1 MPGTLPDMTGTAA
14 GTRVWII
21 RHGETAGNEAGILR
35 GPVSANDELN
45 DTGHAQARALATHL
59 LRQLP
64 RPQAVY
70 ASRYRRAQQTA
81 APLAGALGVPVQ
93 VLNGIHEVDCGD
105 WAGQP
110 YSALNAHPEKL
121 RLPDGTLGFAGGETF
136 GEIAARFI
144 SDVNALPDG
153 TDAALVSHGG
163 IIRIGLAA
171 LLGLD
176 IEDVWAGRQLVHGN
190 TDYTVLM
197 RVAGGWQAEQ
207 VGQSVPG

>member
-1 MPGTLPDMTGTAA
+1 MTGTKRGA
-14 GTRVWII
+14 RVWII
-21 RHGETAGNEAGILR
+21 RHGETSGNEAGILR
-35 GPVSANDELN
+35 GPVSADDELN
-45 DTGHAQARALATHL
+45 DTGHAQARALAAHL
-59 LRQLP
+59 LRQP
-64 RPQAVY
+64 QRPQAVY

-81 APLAGALGVPVQ
+81 APLAEALGVPVQ

-121 RLPDGTLGFAGGETF
+121 RLPGGRLGFTGGETF
-136 GEIAARFI
+136 DGIAARFA

-176 IEDVWAGRQLVHGN
+176 IGAVWAGGQLVHGN
-190 TDYTVLM
+190 TDYTVLE
-197 RVAGGWQAEQ
+197 RSAGGWRAERRAAT
-207 VGQSVPG
+207 VAG

>member
-1 MPGTLPDMTGTAA
+1 MTGTKRGA
-14 GTRVWII
+14 RVWII
-21 RHGETAGNEAGILR
+21 RHGETAGNEAGLLR

-45 DTGHAQARALATHL
+45 DTGHAQARALAAHL
-59 LRQLP
+59 LRQP
-64 RPQAVY
+64 QRPQVVY

-93 VLNGIHEVDCGD
+93 ILNGVHEVDCGD

-110 YSALNAHPEKL
+110 YSALNTHPERL
-121 RLPDGTLGFAGGETF
+121 RLPGGRLGFAGGETF
-136 GEIAARFI
+136 DEIAARFV

-171 LLGLD
+171 LLGLN
-176 IEDVWAGRQLVHGN
+176 IEDVWAGGQLVHGN
-190 TDYTVLM
+190 TDYTVLE
-197 RVAGGWQAEQ
+197 RTAEGWRAERLGAT
-207 VGQSVPG
+207 VED